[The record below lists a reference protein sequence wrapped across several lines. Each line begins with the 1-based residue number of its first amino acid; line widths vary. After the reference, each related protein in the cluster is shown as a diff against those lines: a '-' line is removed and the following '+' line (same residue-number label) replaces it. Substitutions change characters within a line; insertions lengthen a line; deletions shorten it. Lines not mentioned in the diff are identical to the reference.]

1 MMARETVTETKW
13 LRFVREDTP
22 KRKTPIVW
30 VYNHA
35 DEYLGSI
42 RWYSQWRQFCLVVE
56 HDSPYEAKFVY
67 AKSCLDD
74 ITAMIA
80 TLAEERRMQEPCP
93 ECGRDLHG
101 FKHARGICRYCAGE
115 AE

>member
-1 MMARETVTETKW
+1 MTDTITETKW
-13 LRFVREDTP
+13 LRFVREDKP

-30 VYNHA
+30 VYNKS
-35 DEYLGSI
+35 DEHLGCI
-42 RWYSQWRQFCLVVE
+42 KWYPQWRQFTYVVE
-56 HDSPYEAKFVY
+56 HDHYEPMKLVL

-80 TLAEERRMQEPCP
+80 TLTEERRMQEPCTK
-93 ECGRDLHG
+93 CGRDLHG
-101 FKHARGICRYCAGE
+101 YKHAQGICRYCAGE